1 MRQLELFDEDK
12 PLGPYTKKLV
22 AVTMEV
28 LKNME
33 KETKTCPK
41 CNNIHEDKSRPP
53 EGCDM
58 VYGRR
63 GWRQLGVYDG

>member
-1 MRQLELFDEDK
+1 MRQLELFDEDE
-12 PLGPYTKKLV
+12 PIGPYTKKLISI
-22 AVTMEV
+22 TTKV
-28 LKNME
+28 LKDMQTTGRYCE
-33 KETKTCPK
+33 E
-41 CNNIHEDKSRPP
+41 CNRVHEDPHRPP